1 MFSAH
6 SGAWG
11 IDPHCQLGSWCC
23 QSQDAAMRVLQPCEP
38 YWCGK
43 LGTEKQQQRHFTSI
57 QVIFQGHLFS
67 VPLWKRT
74 EIQHFSLPLLWH
86 IPCTQELAQHP
97 TLLGNHC
104 VCTLREELLGL
115 ASSMASPRHHPT
127 LMCTPDAAHHSCQWL
142 LYFISLCCC
151 LPGSMG
157 CSVLSFGYT
166 VNGLTL

>member
-1 MFSAH
+1 MNLTGVVSLALKSNS
-6 SGAWG
+6 SGTLR
-11 IDPHCQLGSWCC
+11 PSKLS
-23 QSQDAAMRVLQPCEP
+23 SRVIYFLSPCGRGQKSSISL
-38 YWCGK
+38 C
-43 LGTEKQQQRHFTSI
+43 LFFGTSHATRNLLST
-57 QVIFQGHLFS
+57 
-67 VPLWKRT
+67 PLW
-74 EIQHFSLPLLWH
+74 P
-86 IPCTQELAQHP
+86 P
-97 TLLGNHC
+97 LLGNHC